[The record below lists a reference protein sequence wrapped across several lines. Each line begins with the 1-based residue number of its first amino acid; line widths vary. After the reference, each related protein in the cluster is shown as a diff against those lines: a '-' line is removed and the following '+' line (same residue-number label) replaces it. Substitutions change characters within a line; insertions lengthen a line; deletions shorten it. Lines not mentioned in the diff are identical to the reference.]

1 MGHTA
6 GSIRVADAEHMAHG
20 QQESEGIRTRRPR
33 LTSGL
38 SVRAKA
44 VLAAA
49 GTVAFAI
56 ALCMLAL
63 VLALQHNLRAS
74 ADLDARNAAVA
85 IKGQLGKTR
94 AMPQRAFIVAPG
106 AVTIRDA
113 SGRTVTPITPT
124 DAASQGPTGLPRL
137 HTEPTE
143 PTEPTGPAEPVEPTE
158 PAEAAEPVE
167 AGRPY
172 SVTVSPSTTSLDS
185 ATGLLLRQ
193 AAPAAAGLVLFVAG
207 LTWLLV
213 GRALRPVAAMRQ
225 EFTEITERDLHRRVP
240 VPRARDEIHR
250 LARTMNATLDRL
262 HRAMTRQRQ
271 FVADASHELRSPIA
285 AVRAQLELVLARPS
299 RTDWPAAV
307 HKALRDTDRLQAVA
321 SDLLLL
327 ARLDAQEAPP
337 KAAVDLGALAA
348 EEVRR
353 HPGALTMD
361 RPPMATTDQPTMA
374 GGHPTKT
381 GDRLTKS
388 GNQDR
393 AAVVTGSRV
402 QLSRLLTN
410 LADNARRHTR
420 TSVSITVAVQGG
432 MVELAVDDD
441 GPGIPESDRE
451 RVFERFTRLDDAR
464 ARQDGGTGLGLAIA
478 NDIAHA
484 HGGTLTVLT
493 SPRGGARLLLRLPRA
508 A

>member
-6 GSIRVADAEHMAHG
+6 DSIRVADAEHRAHG
-20 QQESEGIRTRRPR
+20 QRESEDTRAHRPR

-94 AMPQRAFIVAPG
+94 AMPQRALVVAPG
-106 AVTIRDA
+106 AVTIKDA
-113 SGRTVTPITPT
+113 AGRTVTPATPT
-124 DAASQGPTGLPRL
+124 DAASQAPTGLS
-137 HTEPTE
+137 TSPTE
-143 PTEPTGPAEPVEPTE
+143 PTEPTKPF
-158 PAEAAEPVE
+158 EPVE
-167 AGRPY
+167 AGQPY

-299 RTDWPAAV
+299 RTDWPVAV

-361 RPPMATTDQPTMA
+361 QPTTAEDPTTGFPTA
-374 GGHPTKT
+374 GDPTAGNPT
-381 GDRLTKS
+381 AGDRLTKS
-388 GNQDR
+388 GSRDR

>member
-6 GSIRVADAEHMAHG
+6 GSMRVADAEHMANAEHMADG
-20 QQESEGIRTRRPR
+20 QRESEGARTHRPR

-94 AMPQRAFIVAPG
+94 AMPQRAYIVAPG
-106 AVTIRDA
+106 AVTIKDA
-113 SGRTVTPITPT
+113 SGRTVTPMSPT
-124 DAASQGPTGLPRL
+124 DTASQGSTGLPKL

-143 PTEPTGPAEPVEPTE
+143 PTEPTKPTE
-158 PAEAAEPVE
+158 PAEPTESVE
-167 AGRPY
+167 ARQPY
-172 SVTVSPSTTSLDS
+172 KVTVSPSTTSLDS
-185 ATGLLLRQ
+185 ATGLMLRQ

-299 RTDWPAAV
+299 RTDWPDAV

-353 HPGALTMD
+353 HPGAL
-361 RPPMATTDQPTMA
+361 AMA
-374 GGHPTKT
+374 GG
-381 GDRLTKS
+381 
-388 GNQDR
+388 QE

-420 TSVSITVAVQGG
+420 TGVSITVAVQGG

-508 A
+508 V

>member
-1 MGHTA
+1 MGHIAGLRHTA
-6 GSIRVADAEHMAHG
+6 HEDEPGDAEP
-20 QQESEGIRTRRPR
+20 RRPRR

-74 ADLDARNAAVA
+74 ADVDADKAAAA
-85 IKGQLGKTR
+85 IKGQLGRTR
-94 AMPQRAFIVAPG
+94 VMPQRALVVAPG
-106 AVTIRDA
+106 AVTIKDA
-113 SGRTVTPITPT
+113 SGRTVTPMTPT
-124 DAASQGPTGLPRL
+124 DAGTRKSVEAVRL
-137 HTEPTE
+137 
-143 PTEPTGPAEPVEPTE
+143 PAEPVG
-158 PAEAAEPVE
+158 
-167 AGRPY
+167 AGQSY

-271 FVADASHELRSPIA
+271 FVADASHELRSPIT

-337 KAAVDLGALAA
+337 KATVDLGALAA

-361 RPPMATTDQPTMA
+361 QLAEA
-374 GGHPTKT
+374 GG
-381 GDRLTKS
+381 RE
-388 GNQDR
+388 R
-393 AAVVTGSRV
+393 AALVTGSRV

-420 TSVSITVAVQGG
+420 TTVSITVAARGG

-508 A
+508 T